1 MNRERATGRPA
12 MTTVSGPAISGLG
25 PHGERAASPDHLS
38 LSEAE
43 IVAVR
48 LRRPRVAVLLHTTT
62 SDWARLEL
70 NGISSTLVRH
80 GATVCEVVDC
90 GFRIDAQI
98 AALRR
103 LAADPPEAVI
113 SLPIASTAVAE
124 AHRGVSR
131 AGSKLVLLDNGPTGL
146 LPGDDYVSVVSAD
159 NFGLGI
165 IAARLLS
172 PHVPQGGKVGI
183 LSYQADFFATNEREI
198 AFRTWVGSERPD
210 IRLQPIRFS
219 AVDAVAAPL
228 MRFLDA
234 HPDAAGLF
242 AVWDVPAAAAVSVL
256 RARACRMPM
265 TTIDLGKDVAVALAQ
280 GDLVK
285 GVAGQRA
292 FDQGVAAAMATLS
305 ALAGRRP
312 PSWLVL
318 PGMDV
323 TAANVGDAFRGI
335 WHEPP
340 PQELSSAP

>member
-1 MNRERATGRPA
+1 MSAI
-12 MTTVSGPAISGLG
+12 SGTAISGLG

-43 IVAVR
+43 IEAAR
-48 LRRPRVAVLLHTTT
+48 ARRPRVAVLLHTTA

-70 NGISSTLVRH
+70 SGIRSTLERH
-80 GATVCEVVDC
+80 GARLCEVVDC
-90 GFRIDAQI
+90 GFRIEAQI

-113 SLPIASTAVAE
+113 SLPIASMAVAD

-146 LPGDDYVSVVSAD
+146 LPGNDYVSVVSAD
-159 NFGLGI
+159 NFGLGS

-198 AFRTWVGSERPD
+198 AFRKWIGSERPD
-210 IRLQPIRFS
+210 ILLQPVRFS
-219 AVDAVAAPL
+219 EVDAVAEPL
-228 MRFLDA
+228 TRFLDE

-256 RARACRMPM
+256 RARARRVPM

-285 GVAGQRA
+285 GIAGQRA

-305 ALAGRRP
+305 ALVGRQP

-318 PGMDV
+318 PGMAV
-323 TAANVGDAFRGI
+323 TSENVGEAYRRI

-340 PQELSSAP
+340 PPQLVTAP